1 MKLNITLGCLIISTF
16 FCLAMPLSAQDQV
29 YTNRLGMRFILVPA
43 GQFSMGSPETEIG
56 RTKDE
61 TLHTVIIS
69 KSFYIQETEVTQGQ
83 WKRLVGFNPSAFPE
97 CGETCPV
104 DTVSWEEC
112 MEFIRVLNGY
122 EGTKRYRLP
131 TEAEW
136 EYACRAGTTTAFS
149 SGPITTTSC
158 VEIEPALD
166 PVGWYCAN
174 SGYKNPPDDF
184 RPHPVKTK
192 KPNPWGIYD
201 MHGNVQEWCMDACKW
216 RNIFREG
223 VFTDTY
229 KNEIIDPLSLNGD
242 RRILRG
248 GGWHQSPKYSRSAFR
263 SYYRP
268 VAKRN
273 SLGFRIVM
281 EK

>member
-1 MKLNITLGCLIISTF
+1 MKLNIRLGCLIISTF
-16 FCLAMPLSAQDQV
+16 FCLAVPLSAQDQV
-29 YTNRLGMRFILVPA
+29 YTNNLGMRFILVPS
-43 GQFSMGSPETEIG
+43 GQFSMGSPETELG
-56 RTKDE
+56 RTRDE

-69 KSFYIQETEVTQGQ
+69 KPFYIQETEVTQGQ

-97 CGETCPV
+97 CGKNCPV

-112 MEFIRVLNGY
+112 IEFIRVLNKY
-122 EGTKRYRLP
+122 EKTTRYRLP

-158 VEIEPALD
+158 GEIEPALD
-166 PVGWYCAN
+166 AVGWYCAN

-201 MHGNVQEWCMDACKW
+201 MHGNVQEWCQDACEW
-216 RNIFREG
+216 RNLFRVG

-229 KNEIIDPLSLNGD
+229 KNQIVDPLSLKGEK
-242 RRILRG
+242 RILRG
-248 GGWHQSPKYSRSAFR
+248 GGWHQSPKYSRSACR